1 MVKKTAQKIIK
12 NFNGKLPDNFEDL
25 ISLPG
30 IGNYTASAIL
40 SIAFDKPYIPLDGN
54 IERVIKRLLNLKSET
69 EIRKE
74 NLIKKKKILYRL
86 KYRGI
91 KELDLLFERFS
102 EKYFKNLSEKELIEL
117 DELLT
122 VPDQE
127 LLDMIMKKKK
137 LPKKLKNKTFE
148 RLISK
153 N

>member
-1 MVKKTAQKIIK
+1 MS
-12 NFNGKLPDNFEDL
+12 E
-25 ISLPG
+25 
-30 IGNYTASAIL
+30 NY
-40 SIAFDKPYIPLDGN
+40 Y
-54 IERVIKRLLNLKSET
+54 
-69 EIRKE
+69 
-74 NLIKKKKILYRL
+74 IKKKKILYRL

-137 LPKKLKNKTFE
+137 LPKKLNNKTFE